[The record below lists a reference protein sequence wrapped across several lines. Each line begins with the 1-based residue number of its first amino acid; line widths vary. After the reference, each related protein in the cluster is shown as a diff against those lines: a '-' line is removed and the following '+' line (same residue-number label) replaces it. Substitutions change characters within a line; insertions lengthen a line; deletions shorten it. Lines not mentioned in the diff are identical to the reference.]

1 MKTSMKAFAGLVLVA
16 GALVA
21 SGTVA
26 RAGEG
31 GTAGSIGIKF
41 SAGLP
46 TSASTSISVGKNGGA
61 SSSRTDASDTFTSAL
76 GSNGAFTLL
85 NAGTTAPT
93 YTTTVESAAQL
104 GLAQANSLTG
114 GASSAKINNPGPSGT
129 VATVVIP

>member
-41 SAGLP
+41 TTGLP

-61 SSSRTDASDTFTSAL
+61 SSSRTNATDTFTSAI
-76 GSNGAFTLL
+76 GSSGAFSLTT
-85 NAGTTAPT
+85 AGTTTPG
-93 YTTTVESAAQL
+93 YTTTVDAAL
-104 GLAQANSLTG
+104 GTAQANSLTG
-114 GASSAKINNPGPSGT
+114 GASSAQINNPGPSGT